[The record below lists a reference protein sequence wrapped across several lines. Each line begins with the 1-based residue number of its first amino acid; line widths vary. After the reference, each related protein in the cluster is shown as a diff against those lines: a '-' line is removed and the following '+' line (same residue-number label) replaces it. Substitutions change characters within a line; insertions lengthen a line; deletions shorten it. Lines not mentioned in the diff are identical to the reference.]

1 MFKEAS
7 AVSDFITE
15 RTFLVPSFDPLEEEG
30 KRILRFMR
38 FLERS
43 GVGSVIDRYVL
54 NEGAKGGRPGVN
66 YHRLFATVLYGFAT
80 GRATLRKLA
89 DACAHDVRFIAMMQ
103 QCRPDYSTIA
113 KFVNR
118 VVVPNEGEIF
128 ALVTRAA
135 VAEMGIG
142 LDDAFVDGS
151 KFEANANKYK
161 FVWLPTT
168 FHERISRSFFA
179 LCRERGLLTGYSEE
193 VPVSSRTVAKALAE
207 ASGRGD
213 ARLADAVGKI
223 LLKVLEYE
231 EKEATCGPFRKSYYK
246 TDRDA
251 TAMCLKRDYYS
262 GLGSNMHAAYNVQ
275 LVVCRGIVAAY
286 LVSQSRHDAGDFADA
301 IEAFRTVHGR
311 YPANVCADAGY
322 GTPANY
328 AFLESRG
335 IGNYV
340 KHQSWE
346 GNASGAHPECYRAEG
361 DGMVCLAG
369 SRLSEVRQ
377 PDRHPKKAGG
387 RFFAVSGCLGC
398 PFHDYCF
405 RFVKDGSS
413 ADSKV
418 FEINPE
424 FLRMRA
430 VAEANLLS
438 PKGIA
443 LRVNR
448 SIQVEGVFGILKW
461 DYGYERMRR
470 RGIAR
475 VSTEIM
481 LNSLGLTVAKL
492 FRFYETGKLPE
503 YWSPPPGLEP
513 QKFAKP
519 SAKRLSKKGRRIHG
533 RAYKKK
539 EHA

>member
-1 MFKEAS
+1 
-7 AVSDFITE
+7 
-15 RTFLVPSFDPLEEEG
+15 
-30 KRILRFMR
+30 
-38 FLERS
+38 
-43 GVGSVIDRYVL
+43 
-54 NEGAKGGRPGVN
+54 
-66 YHRLFATVLYGFAT
+66 
-80 GRATLRKLA
+80 
-89 DACAHDVRFIAMMQ
+89 
-103 QCRPDYSTIA
+103 
-113 KFVNR
+113 
-118 VVVPNEGEIF
+118 
-128 ALVTRAA
+128 
-135 VAEMGIG
+135 
-142 LDDAFVDGS
+142 
-151 KFEANANKYK
+151 
-161 FVWLPTT
+161 
-168 FHERISRSFFA
+168 
-179 LCRERGLLTGYSEE
+179 
-193 VPVSSRTVAKALAE
+193 
-207 ASGRGD
+207 
-213 ARLADAVGKI
+213 
-223 LLKVLEYE
+223 
-231 EKEATCGPFRKSYYK
+231 
-246 TDRDA
+246 
-251 TAMCLKRDYYS
+251 
-262 GLGSNMHAAYNVQ
+262 
-275 LVVCRGIVAAY
+275 
-286 LVSQSRHDAGDFADA
+286 
-301 IEAFRTVHGR
+301 
-311 YPANVCADAGY
+311 
-322 GTPANY
+322 
-328 AFLESRG
+328 
-335 IGNYV
+335 
-340 KHQSWE
+340 
-346 GNASGAHPECYRAEG
+346 
-361 DGMVCLAG
+361 MVCLAG

-533 RAYKKK
+533 KAYKKK